1 MLKSSHI
8 SCCSWFSNSNKEKTK
23 NWKKDE
29 TVATQMGNLGQYVP
43 PPTELGVKDEE
54 EYNIFLRI
62 TPENFELL
70 RLILADI
77 ATLGQLFQKLWSEG
91 VDFPIW
97 FLLLERKRNTRF
109 RKKSYEINKMQ
120 NKRFCCL

>member
-1 MLKSSHI
+1 M
-8 SCCSWFSNSNKEKTK
+8 E
-23 NWKKDE
+23 
-29 TVATQMGNLGQYVP
+29 NLGQYLP

-77 ATLGQLFQKLWSEG
+77 ATLGQLFQKL
-91 VDFPIW
+91 
-97 FLLLERKRNTRF
+97 
-109 RKKSYEINKMQ
+109 
-120 NKRFCCL
+120 

>member
-1 MLKSSHI
+1 M
-8 SCCSWFSNSNKEKTK
+8 E
-23 NWKKDE
+23 
-29 TVATQMGNLGQYVP
+29 NLGQYGP

-77 ATLGQLFQKLWSEG
+77 ATLGQLFQKL
-91 VDFPIW
+91 
-97 FLLLERKRNTRF
+97 
-109 RKKSYEINKMQ
+109 
-120 NKRFCCL
+120 